1 MDHKLICT
9 YRTYRTYI
17 MDHIYNTEA
26 EAQIAANWLGCL
38 GTHTHI
44 MKGKKIFMPC
54 QMQ

>member
-1 MDHKLICT
+1 
-9 YRTYRTYI
+9 